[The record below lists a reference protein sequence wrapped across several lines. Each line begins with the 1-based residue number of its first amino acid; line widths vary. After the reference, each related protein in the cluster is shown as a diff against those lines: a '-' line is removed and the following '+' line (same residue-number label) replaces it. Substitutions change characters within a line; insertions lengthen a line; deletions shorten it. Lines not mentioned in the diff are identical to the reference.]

1 MSPARSGSLREPK
14 LAVWEAPRA
23 GLRPQ
28 TTDSFFQSAIRNPKS
43 EMLPLPP
50 AGYLMQTF
58 GLRPRTADRGP
69 RRPSAATMDHR
80 PSTIV
85 YRLSSEHRPPS
96 IVYRLITGRSLG
108 LRSRDG
114 HFSEAGKETASPHVF
129 ISHVFTSH
137 VFISHPGSEI
147 IQIILKGRDKLFLE
161 SRITSHDLFPLCAPR
176 SALCPLR
183 LFNPQSEIRNAF
195 SLASLLAIYY
205 TIFIILFTF

>member
-1 MSPARSGSLREPK
+1 MGFFYSLTVVESMDSRERPKAVSGPDERSEEG
-14 LAVWEAPRA
+14 WEAPRA

-58 GLRPRTADRGP
+58 GLRPRTADRGL

-96 IVYRLITGRSLG
+96 IVYGLITGRSLG
-108 LRSRDG
+108 LRS
-114 HFSEAGKETASPHVF
+114 
-129 ISHVFTSH
+129 
-137 VFISHPGSEI
+137 
-147 IQIILKGRDKLFLE
+147 
-161 SRITSHDLFPLCAPR
+161 
-176 SALCPLR
+176 
-183 LFNPQSEIRNAF
+183 
-195 SLASLLAIYY
+195 
-205 TIFIILFTF
+205 